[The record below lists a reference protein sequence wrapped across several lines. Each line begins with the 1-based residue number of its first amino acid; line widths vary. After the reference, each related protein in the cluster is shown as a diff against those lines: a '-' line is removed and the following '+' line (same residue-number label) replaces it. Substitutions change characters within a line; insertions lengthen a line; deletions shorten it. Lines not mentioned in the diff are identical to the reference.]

1 LAINLREFVLTY
13 NKRVSRIKSMLDWSK
28 ISTVLLDMDGTI
40 LDLHFDN
47 HFWLHHL
54 PKRYSESKN
63 VSLEQAKESLLSHYK
78 KVEGTI
84 DWYCLDYWA
93 EQTNLSITDLKREIQ
108 HLISLRDDAVEFLLA
123 LKTSGRDIVLVTN
136 AHPDS
141 LALKIERTALDQY
154 FDTLYST
161 HEFGVTKESQLL
173 WQKLQAKHGFNVE
186 STLFVD
192 DSLVI
197 LDSAKKYGIKHLL
210 AVANPDSKQ
219 ENKEI
224 NDYPA
229 ITDYRELLE
238 EIKRTS
244 LS

>member
-1 LAINLREFVLTY
+1 
-13 NKRVSRIKSMLDWSK
+13 MLDWSK

-47 HFWLHHL
+47 HFWQHHL
-54 PKRYSESKN
+54 PLRYSELHN
-63 VSLEQAKESLLSHYK
+63 ISLDAAKTSLHDHYK

-93 EQTNLSITDLKREIQ
+93 QQTQLSITELKREVQ
-108 HLISLRDDAVEFLLA
+108 HLIQLRSDAHDFLVA
-123 LKTSGRDIVLVTN
+123 LKSSGRDVVLVTN

-141 LALKIERTALDQY
+141 LSLKIERTALDKY

-173 WQKLQAKHGFNVE
+173 WQRLQEKHGFELE

-192 DSLVI
+192 DSIVI
-197 LDSAKKYGIKHLL
+197 LDSAKAYGIEHLL

-219 ENKEI
+219 DSKVI
-224 NDYPA
+224 NDYPS
-229 ITDYRELLE
+229 ITDYRVLLE
-238 EIKRTS
+238 EIKRTP
-244 LS
+244 LA

>member
-1 LAINLREFVLTY
+1 
-13 NKRVSRIKSMLDWSK
+13 MLDWSK

-54 PKRYSESKN
+54 PKRYSELHG
-63 VSLEQAKESLLSHYK
+63 VSLVAAQTSLVEHYK

-93 EQTNLSITDLKREIQ
+93 QQTQLSINDLKREVQ
-108 HLISLRDDAVEFLLA
+108 HLIQLRSDAHDFLIA
-123 LKTSGRDIVLVTN
+123 LKSSGRDVVLVTN

-141 LALKIERTALDQY
+141 LSLKIERTALDKY

-173 WQKLQAKHGFNVE
+173 WQRLQEKHGFAPE

-192 DSLVI
+192 DSVVI

-219 ENKEI
+219 VSKVISE
-224 NDYPA
+224 YPS
-229 ITDYRELLE
+229 ITDYGVLLADINHSE
-238 EIKRTS
+238 WRN
-244 LS
+244 